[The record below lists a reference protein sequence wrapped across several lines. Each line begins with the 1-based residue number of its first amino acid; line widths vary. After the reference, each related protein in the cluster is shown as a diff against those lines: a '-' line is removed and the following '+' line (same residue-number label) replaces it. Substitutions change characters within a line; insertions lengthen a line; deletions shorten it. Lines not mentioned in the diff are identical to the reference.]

1 MQRTLSRLILGIA
14 LASLGWAEEPVIRV
28 IDAKSKS
35 VAPVELA
42 HRKPGD
48 AQWYPAYVG
57 TRGEVK
63 DQFKTGPNTVAALE
77 FFIGGRVA
85 VVPGSEIEI
94 VTDHS
99 IANKT
104 SLKRVLLKSGGLW
117 MKSSKLKEPLE
128 IQTNGGVM
136 GIKGTEFTVEAV
148 GEHTTLSVLEGS
160 VEVSDQQRQL
170 LGYAEPGDVYQIHR
184 GAAPKI
190 EHVDPEVLRQTVL
203 SGNLGEAYQLV
214 EQEFKSIR
222 EKTVELETH
231 EAFSAIDRILRK
243 GEQTSDSPE
252 NATPR
257 YHLAPPYKQ
266 SILQP
271 PSTSSIRGLQPSA
284 SAEAFPLFRWQ
295 EFPQA
300 DGYVIFVAADARFEQ
315 ILFSARTREAQALYP
330 SSSRPLATGQYFWRV
345 VPVNANDQPL
355 QGAAQATFQVGRSS

>member
-1 MQRTLSRLILGIA
+1 MQATLSRLILGIA

-35 VAPVELA
+35 AGPVELA
-42 HRKPGD
+42 HRKPAD

-160 VEVSDQQRQL
+160 IEVSDQQRQL
-170 LGYAEPGDVYQIHR
+170 LGYAEPGDVYQLQPDAPPQVKKVDVELLRKHVHSEYDMVRLEIESYKEEVENLKSTR
-184 GAAPKI
+184 LDISQRLDQLLDMTNPEAPK
-190 EHVDPEVLRQTVL
+190 
-203 SGNLGEAYQLV
+203 
-214 EQEFKSIR
+214 F
-222 EKTVELETH
+222 
-231 EAFSAIDRILRK
+231 
-243 GEQTSDSPE
+243 
-252 NATPR
+252 
-257 YHLAPPYKQ
+257 HLAPPYKRA
-266 SILQP
+266 ILQS
-271 PSTSSIRGLQPSA
+271 PSKDGVQGLQPSA